1 MGLLDLLFRWAHVLF
16 GVTWIGLLYYFNFI
30 QGGYFKQA
38 SPEGLADAKAKLAP
52 EALWWFRWGAMFT
65 FLTGVVLLWGVMG
78 TGYTNAYIVVGATMG
93 TLMFA
98 NVWLIIWPNQKIAL
112 GMAKGD
118 APAAGAKALL
128 ASRTNTLFSSAML
141 LGMLGSQHGQSLSN
155 AVTTVTKSGYSTGLW
170 VALAIIIAL
179 QINAVVGK
187 MGPMASVKGVI
198 GSSLGLMVILFGA
211 IQLL

>member
-52 EALWWFRWGAMFT
+52 EALWWFRWSAMFT
-65 FLTGVVLLWGVMG
+65 FLTGLVLLWGVMG
-78 TGYTNAYIVVGATMG
+78 QGYTNSYIVVGATMG

-112 GMAKGD
+112 GMVEGD
-118 APAAGAKALL
+118 APAAGARALL
-128 ASRTNTLFSSAML
+128 ASRTNTLFSPAML
-141 LGMLGSQHGQSLSN
+141 LGMLGSQHGNSLSN
-155 AVTTVTKSGYSTGLW
+155 AVTTVAKSGYSTGLW
-170 VALAIIIAL
+170 VALVIIIAL
-179 QINAVVGK
+179 EVNAVVGK
-187 MGPMASVKGVI
+187 MGPMASVNGVI
-198 GSSLGLMVILFGA
+198 GSSFGLMVILFGA